1 MHYLVSVASKPG
13 ETHRQAQRATAY
25 WSRSPCVETSTGIS
39 MGWENLNCN
48 RPIVAGSE
56 LRAMASRGHGHTF
69 VRFTSKSSARFSQW
83 KLKKNPI
90 LSQFETHQIIPFFL
104 TRLALWPQLSD
115 ESKKSWF
122 SVCTASCLLLWW
134 LDDFKLRTCWTGSQ
148 KPYTNLF
155 VDMFLFLLGKYLEL
169 EQLPFKCSFYNTF
182 KCGIASFSSN
192 PSSKRECIFE
202 LYGSLKKL
210 HYHNLVLCGGQLW
223 DVLLEM

>member
-1 MHYLVSVASKPG
+1 MATLLWDLPPKALPG
-13 ETHRQAQRATAY
+13 SH
-25 WSRSPCVETSTGIS
+25 G
-39 MGWENLNCN
+39 ENWRKIPVWN
-48 RPIVAGSE
+48 
-56 LRAMASRGHGHTF
+56 H
-69 VRFTSKSSARFSQW
+69 
-83 KLKKNPI
+83 

-115 ESKKSWF
+115 ESKKSRF
-122 SVCTASCLLLWW
+122 SACTDPCLLLWW
-134 LDDFKLRTCWTGSQ
+134 PDDFKLWTCWTGSQ

-169 EQLPFKCSFYNTF
+169 EQLPFMCSFYNTF

-202 LYGSLKKL
+202 LYDSLKKL
-210 HYHNLVLCGGQLW
+210 HYHNIVLCGGRLW